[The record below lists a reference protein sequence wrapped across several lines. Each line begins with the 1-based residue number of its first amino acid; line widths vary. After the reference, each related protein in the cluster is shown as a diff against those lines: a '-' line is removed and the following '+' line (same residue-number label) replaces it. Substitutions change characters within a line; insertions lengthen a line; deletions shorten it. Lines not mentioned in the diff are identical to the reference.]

1 MDLKEKLKVLN
12 EKMRYLYNSSLKPNK
27 IDVIDI
33 DIDFDAIIK
42 KDRLEIDGYD
52 VFIHFD
58 YLGELDGFEPNL
70 FSGGIVSIC
79 NIIYDS
85 VSEYIVL
92 SNGSIKKEPKG
103 ITVSEP
109 VILQFDYKM
118 DDTKR
123 FKVAIKV
130 SYE

>member
-42 KDRLEIDGYD
+42 KDKLEIDGYD

-85 VSEYIVL
+85 VSEYVVL

-103 ITVSEP
+103 ITVSGP

-118 DDTKR
+118 DDTQR

>member
-1 MDLKEKLKVLN
+1 MDLKEKIKVLN

-42 KDRLEIDGYD
+42 KDVLEIDGYD

-58 YLGELDGFEPNL
+58 YLGEIDGFEPNS
-70 FSGGIVSIC
+70 FSDVIVSIC

-103 ITVSEP
+103 VTVSQP
-109 VILQFDYKM
+109 VILKFEYKM
-118 DDTKR
+118 DDIQR
-123 FKVAIKV
+123 FQVAVKV

>member
-58 YLGELDGFEPNL
+58 YLGEIDGFEPDS
-70 FSGGIVSIC
+70 FSYGIMKIC
-79 NIIYDS
+79 NIISDS

-92 SNGSIKKEPKG
+92 SDGSIKQKPNG
-103 ITVSEP
+103 IVVFP
-109 VILQFDYKM
+109 PAILQFDYKIE
-118 DDTKR
+118 DTQR
-123 FKVAIKV
+123 FKVAVKV